1 MKHHCYYIHLAAV
14 ILVLLLLPST
24 PLAQTQTIIADENSY
39 SLKAGF
45 AFGASFFVE
54 VYPIQN
60 LPEQRFRVQVTDNS
74 PIEEEWWR
82 SIFQFDLEGVTEPVE
97 SAIFK
102 VYYTGF
108 APTVDEPE
116 FTTQLWAS
124 SINRASSIP
133 PSNITAAL
141 REYDDGFNG
150 NNSYV
155 TLTAQFINPSD
166 ETGRY
171 VEFDVTNFINA
182 RINSA
187 INTGNTW
194 VFFRLQPDT
203 FSVDTGYRTLKN
215 FASQFDTGFRPKL
228 VLNESPA
235 DDVPVEQIIAD
246 TEGWRMFSSPVEN
259 GTFGDLLSGIW
270 TQGFEGADSEAGDA
284 NVFTYSEG
292 DGASDASSRGYAP
305 AGSASLEMFAGQG
318 FAAFVFED
326 DNPLEDGV
334 NGGFPKIL
342 NIEGIPHS
350 GTIEPPVSIT
360 LSGGSYTDSDDGWN
374 LVGNPF
380 PFDINWDT
388 ESAWNKEG
396 LDNTI
401 YIYDPAAGDYLTWN
415 GVSGTLPDG
424 KIASWQGFWVK
435 ANNTDTPFLSVDESA
450 EDSGAE
456 FYRSESQDGQLM
468 LKLEQGEKT
477 SSTLIYFNDEARD
490 GFDTFSAFKLMPLES
505 EFLTLFSLSDEAT
518 AMDITSLPREL
529 AAPVEIDLGILSTH
543 YLNAET
549 LTLSWEPLDMPGNL
563 MAELYNRKTGE
574 TVDLN
579 SAGEYSFD
587 PTTEMMGDVANK
599 GNRKLNAEAKTVAA
613 EASGLV
619 IRIHDEQPTDIS
631 QPENPQQMKL
641 SQNYPNPFNPTTLIS
656 FELPESAEVRLE
668 VFNMLGQS
676 VAVLV
681 DESMSSGAH
690 TVNFDGSQLT
700 SGVYVYRLR
709 SGNQT
714 LIQKMTLVK

>member
-1 MKHHCYYIHLAAV
+1 MKYFIATVFSSLF
-14 ILVLLLLPST
+14 LLIFFSSPVE
-24 PLAQTQTIIADENSY
+24 AQTQTIVADEDSY
-39 SLKAGF
+39 NLRGFFAGGF
-45 AFGASFFVE
+45 DVFPFE
-54 VYPIQN
+54 VTDGGIGGT
-60 LPEQRFRVQVTDNS
+60 FRVQVLDNS
-74 PIEEEWWR
+74 PITEEWWR
-82 SIFQFDLEGVTEPVE
+82 PIIQFNLEGVTEEVE
-97 SAIFK
+97 SAVFKIFYGSLSGG
-102 VYYTGF
+102 VS
-108 APTVDEPE
+108 EPE
-116 FTTQLWAS
+116 FTTHLYGSPDNRS
-124 SINRASSIP
+124 SSKPFDAFDANQEYGGGFGGVDQYIFFTGEFISTSDEP
-133 PSNITAAL
+133 GQYYEFDIT
-141 REYDDGFNG
+141 D
-150 NNSYV
+150 
-155 TLTAQFINPSD
+155 FIND
-166 ETGRY
+166 
-171 VEFDVTNFINA
+171 
-182 RINSA
+182 RINDALNS
-187 INTGNTW
+187 GDTW
-194 VFFRLQPDT
+194 VFIRMQPST
-203 FSVDTGYRTLKN
+203 FEIDTGYSTLKN
-215 FASQFDTGFRPKL
+215 FLTPYSSEGFRPKL
-228 VLNESPA
+228 VLNGEGGGEQ
-235 DDVPVEQIIAD
+235 PVEQIIAD
-246 TEGWRMFSSPVEN
+246 TEGWRLFSSPVEN

-305 AGSASLEMFAGQG
+305 AGSASLEMSAGQG

-505 EFLTLFSLSDEAT
+505 EFLTLFSLSDEGT
-518 AMDITSLPREL
+518 PMDITSLPREL

-613 EASGLV
+613 QASGLV
-619 IRIHDEQPTDIS
+619 IIIHDEQPTDIS
-631 QPENPQQMKL
+631 QPDNPQQVKL

-700 SGVYVYRLR
+700 SGVYVYRLK

-714 LIQKMTLVK
+714 LTQKMTLVK